1 MKKRDKKESDKNR
14 HFTDNIRES
23 DDRQTVKENEK
34 GAGNIMKN

>member
-1 MKKRDKKESDKNR
+1 MKKRGKKESDKNR

-34 GAGNIMKN
+34 GAGTIMKS